1 MRCMSAKFLVCML
14 ALAVDCKKEPEGGG
28 NVGAADTGVIK
39 IGEVG
44 SMTGTEAT
52 FGTSSDRGIQLAVK
66 EVNGA
71 GGIKGRQIQVIALD
85 DEGKPEEAATAATR
99 LIASEHVLALLGEVA
114 STRSL
119 FMAPKAQAAKVP
131 MVSPSST
138 NEKVTA
144 VGDYIFRACFI
155 DPFQGYVMAK
165 FATETLKLKK
175 AAILRDVRNDYS
187 VGLAKV
193 FNDNFTKMGG
203 QIVDNES
210 YSSGD
215 VDFKAQLTNIKGAG
229 PQALYVPGYYTD
241 VGLIARQGGE
251 VGLTVPL
258 LGGDGGDSEK
268 LYEIGG
274 VALEG
279 SYFSNPYSVDDPS
292 PRIQEFAGKF
302 KKEYGGQVPDSLAA
316 QAYDAAGMLFDA
328 MKRAKDLSGPSI
340 RDALAQTKDY
350 KGVTGDITME
360 DKRNATKPAG
370 VPKGAKGGKYEVS
383 GRIMPE
389 GLKQSGTEAPA
400 ESPKKTEGNT
410 APNPAPGNTAPNPA
424 PGNRPTPTPTP
435 EVGATSAAQ
444 SAANTGQPQG
454 VPAGEHP
461 KK

>member
-1 MRCMSAKFLVCML
+1 MRCMSAKFLVCV
-14 ALAVDCKKEPEGGG
+14 LAVAIGCKKEQQGGG

-39 IGEVG
+39 VGEVG

-52 FGTSSDRGIQLAVK
+52 FGTSSDRGIQLAVT
-66 EVNGA
+66 EVNSQ
-71 GGIKGRQIQVIALD
+71 GGIKGRQVQVIALD

-99 LIASEHVLALLGEVA
+99 LISSEHVTALLGEVA

-165 FATETLKLKK
+165 FATDTLKLNK

-193 FNDNFTKMGG
+193 FNENFTKLGG
-203 QIVDNES
+203 QIVESQS

-215 VDFKAQLTNIKGAG
+215 VDFKAQLTNIKGAA

-241 VGLIARQGGE
+241 VGLIARQARE

-258 LGGDGGDSEK
+258 LGGDGWDSEK

-274 VALEG
+274 GGGAG
-279 SYFSNPYSVDDPS
+279 SDISHHHSPGGPR
-292 PRIQEFAGKF
+292 PRIPTVGGQF
-302 KKEYGGQVPDSLAA
+302 KKEDGGAA
-316 QAYDAAGMLFDA
+316 
-328 MKRAKDLSGPSI
+328 
-340 RDALAQTKDY
+340 
-350 KGVTGDITME
+350 
-360 DKRNATKPAG
+360 
-370 VPKGAKGGKYEVS
+370 
-383 GRIMPE
+383 
-389 GLKQSGTEAPA
+389 
-400 ESPKKTEGNT
+400 
-410 APNPAPGNTAPNPA
+410 
-424 PGNRPTPTPTP
+424 
-435 EVGATSAAQ
+435 
-444 SAANTGQPQG
+444 
-454 VPAGEHP
+454 
-461 KK
+461 

>member
-1 MRCMSAKFLVCML
+1 MRRMSAKFLVCVL
-14 ALAVDCKKEPEGGG
+14 ALAIGCKKEAQQGGG
-28 NVGAADTGVIK
+28 NVGAADTGAIK
-39 IGEVG
+39 VGEVG

-52 FGTSSDRGIQLAVK
+52 FGTSSHNGIQLATN
-66 EVNGA
+66 EVNAA
-71 GGIKGRQIQVIALD
+71 GGIKGKQLQVIALD

-99 LIASEHVLALLGEVA
+99 LISSEHVVALLGEVA

-144 VGDYIFRACFI
+144 IGDYIFRACFI

-193 FNDNFTKMGG
+193 FNENFTKMGG

-215 VDFKAQLTNIKGAG
+215 VDFKAQLTNIKGAN

-241 VGLIARQGGE
+241 VGLIARQARE
-251 VGLTVPL
+251 VGLTVPM
-258 LGGDGGDSEK
+258 LGGDGWDSEK

-274 VALEG
+274 PALEG
-279 SYFSNPYSVDDPS
+279 SYFSNHYSVDDPS
-292 PRIQEFAGKF
+292 PRIQEFVAKF
-302 KKEYGGQVPDSLAA
+302 KKAYGGQLPDSLAA
-316 QAYDAAGMLFDA
+316 QAYDAAGMLYDA
-328 MKRAKDLSGPSI
+328 MKRAKDVSGPSI

-350 KGVTGDITME
+350 RGVTGDITLDE
-360 DKRNATKPAG
+360 KRNPLKPA
-370 VPKGAKGGKYEVS
+370 VVLRIAKGGKYEFS
-383 GRIMPE
+383 GRVQPE
-389 GLKQSGTEAPA
+389 GVKETNPAEAPRA
-400 ESPKKTEGNT
+400 GPEGPKKTEGNT
-410 APNPAPGNTAPNPA
+410 APNAAPGTM
-424 PGNRPTPTPTP
+424 PTPTPAPAT
-435 EVGATSAAQ
+435 GASTSAQ
-444 SAANTGQPQG
+444 NAATTGQRQG

>member
-1 MRCMSAKFLVCML
+1 
-14 ALAVDCKKEPEGGG
+14 
-28 NVGAADTGVIK
+28 
-39 IGEVG
+39 
-44 SMTGTEAT
+44 
-52 FGTSSDRGIQLAVK
+52 
-66 EVNGA
+66 
-71 GGIKGRQIQVIALD
+71 
-85 DEGKPEEAATAATR
+85 
-99 LIASEHVLALLGEVA
+99 
-114 STRSL
+114 
-119 FMAPKAQAAKVP
+119 
-131 MVSPSST
+131 
-138 NEKVTA
+138 
-144 VGDYIFRACFI
+144 
-155 DPFQGYVMAK
+155 
-165 FATETLKLKK
+165 
-175 AAILRDVRNDYS
+175 
-187 VGLAKV
+187 
-193 FNDNFTKMGG
+193 MGG

-215 VDFKAQLTNIKGAG
+215 VDFKAQLTNIKGAA

-241 VGLIARQGGE
+241 VGLIARQARE

-258 LGGDGGDSEK
+258 LGGDGWDSEK

-274 VALEG
+274 AALEG
-279 SYFSNPYSVDDPS
+279 SYFSNHYSVDDPS
-292 PRIQEFAGKF
+292 PRIQEFVGKF

-328 MKRAKDLSGPSI
+328 MKRAKDLTGPSI

-350 KGVTGDITME
+350 KGVTGDITMD
-360 DKRNATKPAG
+360 DKRNATKPA
-370 VPKGAKGGKYEVS
+370 VVLKVSKGGKYEFS

-400 ESPKKTEGNT
+400 ESPKKTE
-410 APNPAPGNTAPNPA
+410 GNTAPNPA

>member
-14 ALAVDCKKEPEGGG
+14 ALALGCKKEQQGGG
-28 NVGAADTGVIK
+28 NVSGTDTAVIK
-39 IGEVG
+39 VGEVG

-52 FGTSSDRGIQLAVK
+52 FGISSHNGIQLATD
-66 EVNGA
+66 EVNAA
-71 GGIKGRQIQVIALD
+71 GGIKGRKIQVLALD
-85 DEGKPEEAATAATR
+85 DQGKPEEAATAATR
-99 LIASEHVLALLGEVA
+99 LISSEHVTALLGEVA

-175 AAILRDVRNDYS
+175 TAILRDVRNDYS

-203 QIVDNES
+203 HIADTES

-215 VDFKAQLTNIKGAG
+215 DDLKAQLTNIKSAK

-241 VGLIARQGGE
+241 VGLIGRQARE

-258 LGGDGGDSEK
+258 LGGDGWDSEK

-274 VALEG
+274 PALEG
-279 SYFSNPYSVDDPS
+279 SYFSNHYSVDDPS
-292 PRIQEFAGKF
+292 PRIQEFVTKF
-302 KKEYGGQVPDSLAA
+302 KKAYGGQVPDSLAA
-316 QAYDAAGMLFDA
+316 QAYDAAGMLYDA
-328 MKRAKDLSGPSI
+328 MKRAKGLTGPSI

-350 KGVTGDITME
+350 KGATGGTTLDAR
-360 DKRNATKPAG
+360 RNATTPAR
-370 VPKGAKGGKYEVS
+370 VLKVAKGGKYEFS

>member
-1 MRCMSAKFLVCML
+1 MRRMSAKFLVCMF
-14 ALAVDCKKEPEGGG
+14 ALAAACKKEPEGGG

-175 AAILRDVRNDYS
+175 TAILRDVRNDYS

-215 VDFKAQLTNIKGAG
+215 VDFKAQLTNIKGAA

-241 VGLIARQGGE
+241 VGLIARQARE

-258 LGGDGGDSEK
+258 LGGDGWDSEK

-274 VALEG
+274 AALEG
-279 SYFSNPYSVDDPS
+279 SYFSNHYSVDDPS
-292 PRIQEFAGKF
+292 PRIQEFVGKF

-328 MKRAKDLSGPSI
+328 MKRAKDLTGPSV

-350 KGVTGDITME
+350 KGVTGDITMD
-360 DKRNATKPAG
+360 DKRNATKPA
-370 VPKGAKGGKYEVS
+370 VVLKVAKGGKYEFS

-389 GLKQSGTEAPA
+389 GLKQ
-400 ESPKKTEGNT
+400 
-410 APNPAPGNTAPNPA
+410 
-424 PGNRPTPTPTP
+424 TPTPTP

-444 SAANTGQPQG
+444 TAANTGQPQG